1 MYECSKCA
9 PQEALRDLD
18 VAYKNAYRRLG
29 EKKAGK
35 KVQVGW
41 PRFKSRNKG
50 IGGFWFAGKI
60 HIHQTTNQL
69 PPPGQRVLKK
79 KNKHT
84 ASAGV
89 RQATRAGTAGGG

>member
-50 IGGFWFAGKI
+50 IGGVCFPPTNQI
-60 HIHQTTNQL
+60 HPTTNQL
-69 PPPGQRVLKK
+69 PPPARPRPQKQKQPPRR
-79 KNKHT
+79 
-84 ASAGV
+84 AEDAP
-89 RQATRAGTAGGG
+89 ATRTQRAGR